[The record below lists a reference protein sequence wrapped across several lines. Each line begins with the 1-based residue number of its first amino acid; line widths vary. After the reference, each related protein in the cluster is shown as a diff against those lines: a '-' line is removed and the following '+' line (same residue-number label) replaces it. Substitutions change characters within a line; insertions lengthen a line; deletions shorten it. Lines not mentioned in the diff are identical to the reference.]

1 MNHPVWVARLS
12 KLSHIKMEDHKDK
25 NGDTRYHNVPF
36 ETVVKAYEKSA
47 GNLSLCAK
55 AIGIDRRTLDRWRK
69 KYPELDAMMRDV
81 EESLLDLCES
91 RLMQNIND
99 GNLTA
104 IIFYLK
110 TKGKHRGYI
119 EGQIINANIS
129 TNKSMTQEEAIE
141 FIKGLEENY

>member
-1 MNHPVWVARLS
+1 MP
-12 KLSHIKMEDHKDK
+12 KLPHMKKESQKKTKE
-25 NGDTRYHNVPF
+25 DTRYNNVPF

-55 AIGIDRRTLDRWRK
+55 AIGIDRKTLDRWRV
-69 KYPELDAMMRDV
+69 KYPELNTMMKDV
-81 EESLLDLCES
+81 EEGLIDLCES
-91 RLMQNIND
+91 RLLQSINE

-110 TKGKHRGYI
+110 TKGKSRGYI

-141 FIKGLEENY
+141 FLKGLEESC

>member
-1 MNHPVWVARLS
+1 
-12 KLSHIKMEDHKDK
+12 MEEPKDK
-25 NGDTRYHNVPF
+25 NDDTRYHNVPF

-81 EESLLDLCES
+81 EESLIDLSES
-91 RLMQNIND
+91 RLMQAINE

-110 TKGKHRGYI
+110 TKGKSRGYI
-119 EGQIINANIS
+119 EGQIINANIN
-129 TNKSMTQEEAIE
+129 TNKSMTQEEAVE
-141 FIKGLEENY
+141 FLRGLEESY